1 MSRVLVVED
10 DQAIRETVA
19 FNLQRDGHEVL
30 VAADG
35 IEGLESAREN
45 APDLIV
51 LDVMLPRMSGLDVC
65 RIVREEMP
73 IPILMLTARDAEA
86 DVVQGLELGADEYVT
101 KPFSMR
107 ELRARVASLLR
118 RDRISRDAGPSR
130 ADGSNGSIVI
140 AGSGNPNEV
149 LAVGVLE
156 LYPARHELRKD
167 GEEVRL
173 RPREFAL
180 LEFLMRNPG
189 RVFTRDA
196 ILEQVWGLTYPG
208 ETRTVD
214 VHVRWL
220 REKIEDDPSNPQHLQ
235 TVRSVGYK
243 FSP

>member
-1 MSRVLVVED
+1 MARVLVVED
-10 DQAIRETVA
+10 DPVIRETVA

-30 VAADG
+30 TAADG
-35 IEGLESAREN
+35 AAGLERARAD

-65 RIVREEMP
+65 RVLRSETP
-73 IPILMLTARDAEA
+73 TPILMLTARDAEA

-118 RDRISRDAGPSR
+118 RDVMSRTAGPRLSGT
-130 ADGSNGSIVI
+130 DGAAPVV
-140 AGSGNPNEV
+140 AGE
-149 LAVGVLE
+149 LE
-156 LYPARHELRKD
+156 LSPAQHEVRR
-167 GEEVRL
+167 GGVVVRL

-180 LEFLMRNPG
+180 LEFFMRHPG
-189 RVFTRDA
+189 QVFSRDA
-196 ILEQVWGLTYPG
+196 ILAAVWDITYPG

-220 REKIEDDPSNPQHLQ
+220 REKIEDDPSDPRHIQ

-243 FSP
+243 FVP

>member
-1 MSRVLVVED
+1 MARVLVVED
-10 DQAIRETVA
+10 DPVIRETVA

-30 VAADG
+30 TAADG
-35 IEGLESAREN
+35 AAGLERARAES
-45 APDLIV
+45 PDLIV

-65 RIVREEMP
+65 RVLRTETP
-73 IPILMLTARDAEA
+73 TPILMLTARDAEA

-118 RDRISRDAGPSR
+118 RDVMSRTAGPR
-130 ADGSNGSIVI
+130 LTGADGAAPVV
-140 AGSGNPNEV
+140 AGE
-149 LAVGVLE
+149 LE
-156 LYPARHELRKD
+156 LFPAQHEVKR
-167 GEEVRL
+167 GGVVIRL

-180 LEFLMRNPG
+180 LEFFMRHPG
-189 RVFTRDA
+189 QVFSRDA
-196 ILEQVWGLTYPG
+196 ILAAVWDITYPG

-220 REKIEDDPSNPQHLQ
+220 REKIEDDPSDPRHIQ

-243 FSP
+243 FVP